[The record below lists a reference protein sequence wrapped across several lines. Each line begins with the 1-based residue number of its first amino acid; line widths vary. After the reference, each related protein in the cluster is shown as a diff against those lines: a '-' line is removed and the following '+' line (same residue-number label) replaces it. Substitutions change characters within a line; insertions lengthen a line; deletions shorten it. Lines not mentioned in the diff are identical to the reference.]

1 MEKVVLSENE
11 LAQYWGVSPKTL
23 QRWRTEGRGPN
34 YLKLSKR
41 VLYPLA
47 EIRIFESKALHA
59 STSEKSSSVVST
71 SKSNLLTAEEA
82 SAVTGLP
89 AYMFTN
95 KRVREAAGLPCVYI
109 NSSVR
114 FDLDVVMNWVRR
126 HSSQMTD

>member
-11 LAQYWGVSPKTL
+11 LAQHWGVSPKTL
-23 QRWRTEGRGPN
+23 QRWRSEGRGPR

-47 EIRIFESKALHA
+47 EIKIFESNALHA
-59 STSEKSSSVVST
+59 STSERSSSVVST
-71 SKSNLLTAEEA
+71 PGSNLLTAKEA
-82 SAVTGLP
+82 AAATGLP

-95 KRVREAAGLPCVYI
+95 KRIREAVGLPCVHI

-114 FDLDVVMNWVRR
+114 FDLEKIMTWARR
-126 HSSQMTD
+126 RSAESDE

>member
-95 KRVREAAGLPCVYI
+95 KRVR
-109 NSSVR
+109 
-114 FDLDVVMNWVRR
+114 
-126 HSSQMTD
+126 